1 MAQYIITATS
11 ASKELTETNTVKPR
25 VVNPGEDPTI
35 KIPFPSPAE
44 FETQEQAQAY
54 ANRFAKFLISEYVGE
69 TEDWV
74 GHASLD

>member
-11 ASKELTETNTVKPR
+11 ASKEQTETNTVKPR
-25 VVNPGEDPTI
+25 VVNSGENPTPE
-35 KIPFPSPAE
+35 IPFPSPAE

-74 GHASLD
+74 GHANLD

>member
-1 MAQYIITATS
+1 MAQYNITATS
-11 ASKELTETNTVKPR
+11 AKKELTETNTAQPR
-25 VVNPGEDPTI
+25 VVNPGENPPP
-35 KIPFPSPAE
+35 KIVFPSPAE

-74 GHASLD
+74 GHATLD

>member
-25 VVNPGEDPTI
+25 VVNPGENPAT

-54 ANRFAKFLISEYVGE
+54 ATRFAKFLISEYVGE
-69 TEDWV
+69 TEDWT
-74 GHASLD
+74 GHATLD